1 MHRLNQNVETLQNQE
16 SFAISINTHANAV
29 PKSGALK
36 KSRRVAPPALTT
48 QLIGASSNESET
60 AVVELAAIHAAVSS
74 VAGVAYGVRVGETT
88 TIAVV

>member
-1 MHRLNQNVETLQNQE
+1 MG
-16 SFAISINTHANAV
+16 SNTHE
-29 PKSGALK
+29 

-48 QLIGASSNESET
+48 QRIAAGSNESEA

-74 VAGVAYGVRVGETT
+74 VAGVADGVRVGETT

>member
-1 MHRLNQNVETLQNQE
+1 MG
-16 SFAISINTHANAV
+16 SNTHE
-29 PKSGALK
+29 

-48 QLIGASSNESET
+48 QRIAASSNESEA

-74 VAGVAYGVRVGETT
+74 VTRVADGVRVGETT